1 MPRNITITFE
11 DGTSHTYQNAPDNVT
26 PEQVSQRAQ
35 SEFGK
40 RVKALD
46 GGRAARPAAPRPA
59 PRPAPRQSV
68 GNALLN
74 SAKAVGGSIAKG
86 FYALPDIAASAGET
100 VTNAVGNV
108 ISAGGNALLRAHG
121 ANDLADRFTNAMAP
135 RHVPTMGQR
144 VDRTMPKPVA
154 PGVDFAG
161 QMLGGAIFPMPSV
174 KRDPTTRIPQAV
186 TRQAPN
192 AAQSVVQAG
201 QREGVRVMTSD
212 VRPPRTFMGKSAQ
225 SVGEKI
231 PFAGTG
237 GPRAAQQAQR
247 VEAVKALVR
256 DFGGDDAVQLFDDAP
271 GALDDVAKSLASKR
285 SADLT
290 RFTTQKNAI
299 IDGITDVVP
308 IDRTSTAIDQQ
319 IARLEALR
327 LPENA
332 PIIAKLQGW
341 KEALQGQNLR
351 NIEEIRKSMGSAF
364 EDMNLASIKSAGQKA
379 LNAIYPSMRADM
391 GTFIKNRAGPEA
403 FGKWQTANQRLAAMA
418 GELDNA
424 TLRGVLRTNEMTP
437 ENVGKLLF
445 SKKPS
450 DVARLYGNLDAFGR
464 TRAQA
469 AVLQRAFDKAV
480 SADGGLSPER
490 FVNNLTA
497 MSDSVGVT
505 FKGADRARIVG
516 LTRLLDATRRASAAA
531 VSPPTGVQN
540 LPVAAGFSLGTLFG
554 AASIPIAGLGG
565 VIARAYE
572 SAPVRDALIRLGTAA
587 PEKMPAMTAKAESVL
602 AEFIAREA
610 PVIAKNLVAAVEH
623 SPVARSAAE
632 QNQNVGGEPPANQ
645 GP

>member
-35 SEFGK
+35 QEFGK

-46 GGRAARPAAPRPA
+46 GGRASRPVPPPARTP
-59 PRPAPRQSV
+59 PRQSV
-68 GNALLN
+68 GNSLLD

-86 FYALPDIAASAGET
+86 FYALPDIAASAGES
-100 VTNAVGNV
+100 VTNAVSNA
-108 ISAGGNALLRAHG
+108 ISAGGDAILRAHG
-121 ANDLADRFTNAMAP
+121 ANELANRFTNALAP

-144 VDRTMPKPVA
+144 IDRTMPKPAA

-161 QMLGGAIFPMPSV
+161 QMLGGAMFPAPSV
-174 KRDPTTRIPQAV
+174 KRLPAARIPQAV

-192 AAQSVVQAG
+192 AAQGVIQAG
-201 QREGVRVMTSD
+201 QKAGVRVMTSD
-212 VRPPRTFMGKSAQ
+212 VRPPRTFVGKNVQ
-225 SVGEKI
+225 SISEKI

-237 GPRAAQQAQR
+237 GPRAAQQAER

-256 DFGGDDAVQLFDDAP
+256 DFGGEDAVKLFDDAP

-285 SADLT
+285 GEDLS
-290 RFTTQKNAI
+290 RFTGQKNAI
-299 IDGITDVVP
+299 IDSIPDAVP
-308 IDRTSTAIDQQ
+308 IDRTTTAIDQQ
-319 IARLEALR
+319 IASLEALR
-327 LPENA
+327 LPENG

-341 KEALQGQNLR
+341 KDALQGQNLR
-351 NIEEIRKSMGSAF
+351 NIEEIRKSMGTAF
-364 EDMNLASIKSAGQKA
+364 DDMNLASIKSAGQKA
-379 LNAIYPSMRADM
+379 INAIYPSMRADM
-391 GTFIKNRAGPEA
+391 GTFIRSRAGPEA

-418 GELDNA
+418 GELDDA
-424 TLRGVLRTNEMTP
+424 TLRGVLRSNEMTP

-497 MSDSVGVT
+497 MSDSIGVT

-516 LTRLLDATRRASAAA
+516 FTRLLDATRRASAAA

-565 VIARAYE
+565 IIARAYE

-587 PEKMPAMTAKAESVL
+587 PEKLPAMTARAESVL
-602 AEFIAREA
+602 SEFIAREA
-610 PVIAKNLVAAVEH
+610 PVIAKNLAAAVER
-623 SPVARSAAE
+623 SPAPRVAAE
-632 QNQNVGGEPPANQ
+632 QQNQDVGSEPPTNQ

>member
-174 KRDPTTRIPQAV
+174 KRAPTTRIPQAV

-516 LTRLLDATRRASAAA
+516 FTRLLDATRRASAAA

>member
-26 PEQVSQRAQ
+26 PQQVSQRAQ

-40 RVKALD
+40 RVKTLD
-46 GGRAARPAAPRPA
+46 GGRAARPVAQAPATRP
-59 PRPAPRQSV
+59 SV
-68 GNALLN
+68 GNSLLD

-100 VTNAVGNV
+100 VTNAVGDV

-174 KRDPTTRIPQAV
+174 KRAPTARIPQAV

-237 GPRAAQQAQR
+237 GQRAAQQAER
-247 VEAVKALVR
+247 VEAVKTLVR
-256 DFGGDDAVQLFDDAP
+256 DFGGEDAVKLFDDAP

-285 SADLT
+285 SADLS
-290 RFTTQKNAI
+290 RFAGQKNAI
-299 IDGITDVVP
+299 IDSIQDVVP
-308 IDRTSTAIDQQ
+308 IDRTTTAIDQQ

-327 LPENA
+327 LPENG

-341 KEALQGQNLR
+341 KDALQGQNLR
-351 NIEEIRKSMGSAF
+351 NIEEIRKSMGTAF

-379 LNAIYPSMRADM
+379 INAIYPSMRADM

-403 FGKWQTANQRLAAMA
+403 FGKWQRANQRLAAMA

-424 TLRGVLRTNEMTP
+424 TLRGVLRSSEMTP

-516 LTRLLDATRRASAAA
+516 FTRLLDATRRASAAA

-587 PEKMPAMTAKAESVL
+587 PEKMPAMAAKAESVL

-610 PVIAKNLVAAVEH
+610 PVIAKNLAAAVEH

-632 QNQNVGGEPPANQ
+632 QNQNVGSEPPPNQ